1 MGYSEVSTQ
10 ADEVYGSIELIS
22 KSHLDANTCGPKSL
36 SKLREVNVRAFD
48 CFNEEEW
55 EHLNT
60 FRPLAILP
68 SIRKVSLAS
77 INASRRLKPF
87 AWTDTNRT
95 LGIEDLQF
103 HQSAILHYKI
113 SEILHGLTNLKRFTH
128 NYSMILN
135 EIRDRFMEARRPAT
149 SLPHSV
155 LTSAQRS
162 NLWSLRPQHLSHAG
176 ATMAQ
181 MPLEMTS
188 LEIPSKNSR

>member
-22 KSHLDANTCGPKSL
+22 KSHLDANTCGPKPL

-60 FRPLAILP
+60 LRPLAILP

-77 INASRRLKPF
+77 INASRRLKSF

-128 NYSMILN
+128 NYSMILDEN
-135 EIRDRFMEARRPAT
+135 PGSFYGGKAAGYIITTLCTHVGSTLE
-149 SLPHSV
+149 SLE
-155 LTSAQRS
+155 LTSTTPFTCWCDDGTDAARDDF
-162 NLWSLRPQHLSHAG
+162 A
-176 ATMAQ
+176 
-181 MPLEMTS
+181 
-188 LEIPSKNSR
+188 